1 MSLIFLTQ
9 DQGMFFGPIAKVLGW
24 ILEQLANFL
33 YMFDGYM
40 NVGVTIVLFT
50 FLINTLMLPLNIK
63 QYKFQKLQSSIAP
76 ELSRIQKKY
85 KGKKDEVSLR
95 KQQAETSAL
104 YQKYGTSPTSGCL
117 PMLLTLPILFALY
130 RVIYHIPGYVEIYY
144 NQYAPLAK
152 ELLKV
157 PNIGELMTQF
167 QAGNAVS
174 LTSPLQIPF
183 DQWGNYSFANETAA
197 NCTVIQNNMV
207 EFLSQFKTQNWEN
220 FSNFFRGYDGL
231 PTLIEQT
238 KEAAIHMNT
247 FLGMNIAEHPSF
259 THYSILI
266 PVASAGFQYLQTR
279 MMPTTNTDPDNPM
292 GSTMQTMNIVMPIM
306 SGVFCFILPI
316 GIGIYWVAGSVYRII
331 QQLFVNAYMKKI
343 DVDELVKKNVEKQNK
358 KRARAGL
365 EPLKI
370 EDVSKQ
376 RYSTIETVEEKTKVN
391 KKKSEASDYKRI
403 DKPVNSGSIAD
414 MANLLAKKNGEKGE
428 K

>member
-40 NVGVTIVLFT
+40 NIGVTIILFT

-95 KQQAETSAL
+95 KQQEETSAL

-117 PMLLTLPILFALY
+117 PMLFTLPILFALY
-130 RVIYHIPGYVEIYY
+130 RVIYHIPGYVDIYY
-144 NQYAPLAK
+144 NQYKPLADQ
-152 ELLKV
+152 LLQV
-157 PNIGELMTQF
+157 PNIADLMKQF
-167 QAGNAVS
+167 QEASKVS
-174 LTSPLQIPF
+174 LTSGLQIPF
-183 DQWGNYSFANETAA
+183 ENWANYNFADVNAA
-197 NCTVIQNNMV
+197 NYTVIQNNMV
-207 EFLSQFKTQNWEN
+207 EFLSQFKTQNWN
-220 FSNFFRGYDGL
+220 DLITFFKDYNTV
-231 PTLIEQT
+231 TLIEQT
-238 KEAAIHMNT
+238 KDAAIHMNT
-247 FLGMNIAEHPSF
+247 FLGMNIAEQPSL
-259 THYSILI
+259 THYSVLI
-266 PVASAGFQYLQTR
+266 PVASAGFQFLQTK

-292 GSTMQTMNIVMPIM
+292 GSTMQTMNVVMPIM

-365 EPLKI
+365 DPLKM

-376 RYSTIETVEEKTKVN
+376 RYSSIETVEEKTKVN
-391 KKKSEASDYKRI
+391 KKKSEPSDYKRI